1 MSLDHT
7 VQERAS
13 DVVKAV
19 IAAHRCGDPAQCCF
33 DIVSAAALVAGD
45 DAETKSALA
54 WFMLRMAQRLDR
66 DVTNA
71 TTLQ

>member
-13 DVVKAV
+13 DVVRAV
-19 IAAHRCGDPAQCCF
+19 LAASRCGDTAQCCF

-45 DAETKSALA
+45 DQQTKSALA
-54 WFMLRMAQRLDR
+54 WFLMRMAAKLDG
-66 DVTNA
+66 DIVNVTV
-71 TTLQ
+71 Q